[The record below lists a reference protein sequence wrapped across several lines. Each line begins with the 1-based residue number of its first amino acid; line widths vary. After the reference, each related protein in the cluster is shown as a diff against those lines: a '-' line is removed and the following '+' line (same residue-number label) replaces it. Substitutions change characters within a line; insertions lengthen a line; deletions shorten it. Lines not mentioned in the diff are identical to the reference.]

1 MSDIKWIASRNY
13 RTKSHNALNADW
25 KDILVAISTPREV
38 TEAEKLVD
46 SNVMRYV
53 CTVQFSSESKQRL
66 VFGRDAMEAIFNGIL
81 SIEQYLISLRQKQDV
96 ENLHGNKFDESI
108 EGFLW
113 GVAAQEYRKNNRNK

>member
-1 MSDIKWIASRNY
+1 MSEIKWIASRQY
-13 RTKSHNALNADW
+13 RTKSHDVLNTDW
-25 KDILVAISTPREV
+25 KDILFAISMPREV
-38 TEAEKLVD
+38 NEAEKLVD

-81 SIEQYLISLRQKQDV
+81 SIEQYLITLSQTQDV
-96 ENLHGNKFDESI
+96 ENLCGNNFDESI

-113 GVAAQEYRKNNRNK
+113 GVAAQEYRKNNKK